1 VVTTQRPQL
10 AEVLG
15 LVADVLKAPALDPKE
30 LEVLRQELLARL
42 DSMKSE
48 PQALGYVELIRAL
61 GALPADH
68 INAMPSMTE
77 AATELKAV
85 TPEQVKAFYARFY
98 GAQAASIAVVGDV
111 DTAEVEKALAAS
123 LGGWSS
129 KEKYEKATDPFVATK
144 PAVKVLPTP
153 DKANAWMGAGL
164 TVPLTDASP
173 EYPAMM
179 LATQVLG
186 GGTTGRLFSVLREK
200 QGLSYGAYA
209 GLEADAKND
218 RAVVMSNIIYAPQN
232 VAAVEKG
239 LTGELARWATV
250 ARDELEPV
258 RSELL
263 QQRFQGRAND
273 DELVMAL
280 TALSQDGRTLEFDAA
295 LDEAFKKVSVDEVN
309 AAVKKYFDPSKVVL
323 IKAGDFKTVSAPK

>member
-1 VVTTQRPQL
+1 
-10 AEVLG
+10 
-15 LVADVLKAPALDPKE
+15 
-30 LEVLRQELLARL
+30 
-42 DSMKSE
+42 
-48 PQALGYVELIRAL
+48 
-61 GALPADH
+61 
-68 INAMPSMTE
+68 
-77 AATELKAV
+77 
-85 TPEQVKAFYARFY
+85 
-98 GAQAASIAVVGDV
+98 
-111 DTAEVEKALAAS
+111 
-123 LGGWSS
+123 
-129 KEKYEKATDPFVATK
+129 
-144 PAVKVLPTP
+144 
-153 DKANAWMGAGL
+153 
-164 TVPLTDASP
+164 
-173 EYPAMM
+173 
-179 LATQVLG
+179 
-186 GGTTGRLFSVLREK
+186 
-200 QGLSYGAYA
+200 
-209 GLEADAKND
+209 
-218 RAVVMSNIIYAPQN
+218 